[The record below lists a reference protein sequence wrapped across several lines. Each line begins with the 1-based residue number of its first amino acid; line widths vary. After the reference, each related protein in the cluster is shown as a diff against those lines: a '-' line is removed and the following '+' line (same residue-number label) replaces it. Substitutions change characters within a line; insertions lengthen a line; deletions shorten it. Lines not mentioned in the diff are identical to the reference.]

1 MIETDDFNPYSS
13 PGVPASVLQPIR
25 EARVDGRCIVVNS
38 GTQLPLRCVTT
49 NVDCSHDDL
58 RARLLSYA
66 PSFRLV
72 VSRRRCRVFRCL
84 SAARRKRHL
93 FVRLL
98 LAIGILPLLWFF
110 CGMVI
115 VAGILATTLFMA
127 LPPDR
132 LKVVNYRNGEFWIE
146 GFSEDFFD
154 SLISVDGWK
163 RV

>member
-66 PSFRLV
+66 PSGRQ
-72 VSRRRCRVFRCL
+72 SSEMPCL
-84 SAARRKRHL
+84 SLLVGGQKKTPSVCSTAAGHWN
-93 FVRLL
+93 FT
-98 LAIGILPLLWFF
+98 
-110 CGMVI
+110 
-115 VAGILATTLFMA
+115 TTLVF
-127 LPPDR
+127 LRDGHCR
-132 LKVVNYRNGEFWIE
+132 WYTRNNAFY
-146 GFSEDFFD
+146 GFAS
-154 SLISVDGWK
+154 
-163 RV
+163 